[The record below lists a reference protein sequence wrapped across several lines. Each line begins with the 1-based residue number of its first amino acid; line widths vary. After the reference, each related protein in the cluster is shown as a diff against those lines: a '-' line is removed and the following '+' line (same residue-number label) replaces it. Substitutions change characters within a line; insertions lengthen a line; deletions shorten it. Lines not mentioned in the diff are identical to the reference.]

1 MVYRRKISD
10 TGQLQQVLIDSSAQI
25 TQDTLNPATDQ
36 LPKRLT
42 MVIKAK
48 GGHVEFCMDFVFDFV

>member
-1 MVYRRKISD
+1 MVYRHKNSD
-10 TGQLQQVLIDSSAQI
+10 NDQLKQVLTDAWAQQS
-25 TQDTLNPATDQ
+25 QDTLNRATDQ

-48 GGHVEFCMDFVFDFV
+48 GGHVEFHLD